1 MVGIKQLATGF
12 FLPHPHSVDGVSR
25 CLRHCT
31 VCGFAHGKFPGH
43 QGGPYQPGTFIKN
56 RIIKVPMFNN
66 YFKIAW
72 RNIVRYKGFSLINIL
87 SLSIGIT
94 GCLMIGLFVWDE
106 LQYDKFIKGGEHI
119 YRFYTTRTDNTG
131 STSTASVP
139 PMFASYVQ
147 SQYPEVENST
157 RILMYNGKMLLE
169 TNRAKSYEAKG
180 LVADSTFF
188 SMFPLKFL
196 QGDPATALHGP
207 TSVVIT
213 EDMAKKYF
221 GAEDPMGK
229 IIKIDKTDCAVKGV
243 IANIPEHFHLE
254 FNFIQPLSAA
264 AIPKERM
271 ASWQWQQY
279 FTYIKLKPGT
289 DVKLLQAKFQRAVKK
304 EADPKNL
311 QAGFTY
317 IPFLQ
322 PLHDV
327 HLRSADFVYDN
338 AKRGNAAYVKGLII
352 IAIFVLVIAC
362 FNFINLSTAR
372 SLRRAKEIGVRKVI
386 GADRK
391 QLIFQFMG
399 ETSLLAVISFFVSV
413 LITLL
418 LLPALNGFMG
428 KSISP
433 GLFFNPV
440 FSFSLLLTAII
451 IGILAG
457 IYPALIMSGFQP
469 VKVLK
474 GLKLTG
480 NTGSSNLRQGLVIVQ
495 FALSALLIVCTT
507 IVYRQMNFLH
517 KKDLGFNKDQVIY
530 FDVQS
535 GVEKD
540 PEAFK
545 TALLRSPGVISATAG
560 YGLPG
565 DVLAGDGIRIP
576 GKDGEK
582 EYTTNLFVVDFD
594 YINTMGLQMVAGRAF
609 SKEFVTDKEEA
620 FVINE
625 TAVKEL
631 GFGTAENAIGKDM
644 LWDKWKPDSLRPVKK
659 GKVIGVV
666 KDFNY
671 KSLHEKVSKAV
682 LIIYPEVVAKVAVKV
697 RTADLPNTIAFLK
710 DTWNSFSPEY
720 PFDYNFLDENFEKMY
735 RSENKLSGLLW
746 IFTGMAIFVGCM
758 GLFGLATFS
767 AEQRTKEIGIR
778 KVLGAS
784 AGNITAMLSKTFLKP
799 VFIASVLAFP
809 IGWWVMNKWLQDF
822 AYRVNISWWVFV
834 LAAFITLLIAMITI
848 SFQAIKAA
856 IANPVHSLRSE

>member
-1 MVGIKQLATGF
+1 MYK
-12 FLPHPHSVDGVSR
+12 
-25 CLRHCT
+25 
-31 VCGFAHGKFPGH
+31 
-43 QGGPYQPGTFIKN
+43 
-56 RIIKVPMFNN
+56 N

-72 RNIVRYKGFSLINIL
+72 RNILRYKGFSLINIL
-87 SLSIGIT
+87 SLAIGIT

-106 LQYDKFIKGGEHI
+106 WQYDKFIKGGDNI

-131 STSTASVP
+131 TTSTASVP
-139 PMFASYVQ
+139 PMFASYTQ
-147 SQYPEVENST
+147 SQYPEVENAA

-169 TNRAKSYEAKG
+169 TKRTKAYEAKG

-188 SMFPLKFL
+188 TLFPLKFL
-196 QGDPATALHGP
+196 QGDPATALKGP
-207 TSVVIT
+207 ASVVIS

-221 GAEDPMGK
+221 GSEDPMGK
-229 IIKIDKTDCAVKGV
+229 TITIDKTDCAVKGV
-243 IANIPEHFHLE
+243 FENVPEHFHLD
-254 FNFIQPLSAA
+254 FNFVQPISAA
-264 AIPKERM
+264 GIPKERM
-271 ASWQWQQY
+271 ESWQWQKF
-279 FTYIKLKPGT
+279 FTYIKLKPNT
-289 DVKLLQAKFQRAVKK
+289 DVKQLQAKFQQAVKK

-311 QAGFTY
+311 QSGFTY
-317 IPFLQ
+317 IPYLQ
-322 PLHDV
+322 SLNDV
-327 HLRSADFVYDN
+327 HLKSAEFVYDN

-362 FNFINLSTAR
+362 FNFINLATAR

-391 QLIFQFMG
+391 QLIFQFIG
-399 ETSLLAVISFFVSV
+399 ETVLLAVIAFFISV
-413 LITLL
+413 LITVL
-418 LLPALNGFMG
+418 LLPVLNAFMG
-428 KSISP
+428 KAIP
-433 GLFFNPV
+433 LTLFVDPF
-440 FSFSLLLTAII
+440 FSLSLFVTAII

-469 VKVLK
+469 IKVLK

-480 NTGSSNLRQGLVIVQ
+480 NNTGSSNLRQGLVIVQ

-517 KKDLGFNKDQVIY
+517 KTDLGFNKDQVIY
-530 FDVQS
+530 FDVHS

-565 DVLAGDGIRIP
+565 DVLAGDGIKLP
-576 GKDGEK
+576 EKDGEK
-582 EYTTNLFVVDFD
+582 EYTTNLFIVDFD
-594 YINTMGLQMVAGRAF
+594 YIKTMGLQVIAGRGF
-609 SKEFVTDKEEA
+609 SKEYATDKEQA

-631 GFGTAENAIGKDM
+631 GFGSPENALGKDM
-644 LWDKWKPDSLRPVKK
+644 LWNKWEPDSLQPVKK

-666 KDFNY
+666 KDFHY

-697 RTADLPNTIAFLK
+697 HTADLPNTIAFIK
-710 DTWNSFSPEY
+710 AEWNKFSPEY
-720 PFDYNFLDENFEKMY
+720 PLDYNFLDENFEKMY
-735 RSENKLSGLLW
+735 KSENKLSGLLW
-746 IFTGMAIFVGCM
+746 IFTLMAIFVGCM

-784 AGNITAMLSKTFLKP
+784 AMNITAMLSKTFLKP

-809 IGWWVMNKWLQDF
+809 VGWWAMNKWLQDF

-834 LAAFITLLIAMITI
+834 LAAVIALLIALITI

-856 IANPVHSLRSE
+856 VANPVKSLRTE